1 MLLFANPSSFTV
13 AEFKDIPLDNIK
25 VQKHNVRIHD
35 IDQGIEDLAE
45 NIRANGLLQPIAA
58 YYDSGQSCYVIL
70 TGQRR
75 LNAHHYLND
84 KYPEEGFDKIQ
95 CKVIPEPET
104 DEKKKALSL
113 AENITQLP
121 MTNPDLIKAV
131 TDLYNVYGDYEM
143 VRQEFG
149 ISKRMVD
156 KYVRLA
162 RLPETLKTAIQEG
175 EIHHNPKKAEN
186 AALRAV
192 DALQYTKN
200 GSVPE
205 DNVLEMAKAMARPE
219 IEPADLAAEAARGGS
234 IGDMKARAA
243 KRQKLKTMMNI
254 DLSTETAE
262 KLQKVSESSGDTEKA
277 RATQYVVE
285 GVERD
290 YTQIGD

>member
-1 MLLFANPSSFTV
+1 ME
-13 AEFKDIPLDNIK
+13 EFKDILLDSIR

-45 NIRANGLLQPIAA
+45 NIKANGLLQPIAA
-58 YYDSGQSCYVIL
+58 YYDSAQSRYVIL

-84 KYPEEGFDKIQ
+84 KYPGEGFDKIQ
-95 CKVIPEPET
+95 CKIIPEPKT

-121 MTNPDLIKAV
+121 MTKPDLIKAV

-156 KYVRLA
+156 KYVRLS
-162 RLPETLKTAIQEG
+162 RLPETLKTAIQKG
-175 EIHHNPKKAEN
+175 EIHPNPTKAEN
-186 AALRAV
+186 MAIRAV

-200 GSVPE
+200 GPIPE
-205 DNVLEMAKAMARPE
+205 DQVLEMAKAMARPGND
-219 IEPADLAAEAARGGS
+219 PADLSTEAARGGS
-234 IGDMKARAA
+234 VSDIEARAT
-243 KRQKLKTMMNI
+243 KRSKQPLSI
-254 DLSTETAE
+254 DLDTELSE
-262 KLQKVSESSGDTEKA
+262 KLQKVSEQSGDTEKA

>member
-1 MLLFANPSSFTV
+1 ME
-13 AEFKDIPLDNIK
+13 EFKDIPLDSIR

-45 NIRANGLLQPIAA
+45 NIKANGLLQPIAA
-58 YYDSGQSCYVIL
+58 YYDSEQSRYVIL

-84 KYPEEGFDKIQ
+84 KYPGEGFDKIQ
-95 CKVIPEPET
+95 CKIIPEPKT

-121 MTNPDLIKAV
+121 MTEPDLIKAV

-156 KYVRLA
+156 RYVRLS

-175 EIHHNPKKAEN
+175 GIHPNPKKAEN
-186 AALRAV
+186 IAIRAV
-192 DALQYTKN
+192 NALQYTKN
-200 GSVPE
+200 GPVPE
-205 DNVLEMAKAMARPE
+205 DQVLEMARAMARPE
-219 IEPADLAAEAARGGS
+219 NDPADLAAEAARGGS
-234 IGDMKARAA
+234 VTDIEARAV
-243 KRQKLKTMMNI
+243 KRRKRPLNI
-254 DLSTETAE
+254 DLDTDLSE
-262 KLQKVSESSGDTEKA
+262 KLQKVSEQSGDTEKA

-290 YTQIGD
+290 YAQIGD

>member
-1 MLLFANPSSFTV
+1 MDEKFEYVN
-13 AEFKDIPLDNIK
+13 LDEIK

-35 IDQGIEDLAE
+35 IDQGTEDLAE

-58 YYDSGQSCYVIL
+58 YYDSGRTHYVIL

-75 LNAHHYLND
+75 LNAYHYLND
-84 KYPEEGFDKIQ
+84 KYPDEGFDKIQ
-95 CKVIPEPET
+95 CKIIHEPET

-121 MTNPDLIKAV
+121 MTNPDLIRAV

-143 VRQEFG
+143 VQQEFG
-149 ISKRMVD
+149 LSRRMVD

-162 RLPETLKTAIQEG
+162 RLPERLKLAIQEN

-186 AALRAV
+186 ATLRAV

-200 GSVPE
+200 GRVSV
-205 DNVLEMAKAMARPE
+205 DDVLELAKEMVNPE
-219 IEPADLAAEAARGGS
+219 NDPGGLAAEARHGGS
-234 IGDMKARAA
+234 VDEMKKRAA
-243 KRQKLKTMMNI
+243 KKPKTKINI
-254 DLSTETAE
+254 DLSSESAE
-262 KLQKVSESSGDTEKA
+262 KLQKVSESSGDTEKT

-285 GVERD
+285 GVDRD
-290 YTQIGD
+290 YGQLGD

>member
-1 MLLFANPSSFTV
+1 MNEKLEYVN
-13 AEFKDIPLDNIK
+13 LDEIK

-58 YYDSGQSCYVIL
+58 YYDSDRSHYVIL

-75 LNAHHYLND
+75 LNAYHHLKD
-84 KYPEEGFDKIQ
+84 TYPDEGFDKIQ
-95 CKVIPEPET
+95 CNIIAEPDT

-143 VRQEFG
+143 VQQEFG

-156 KYVRLA
+156 KYVRLS
-162 RLPETLKTAIQEG
+162 RLPERLQTAIREG
-175 EIHHNPKKAEN
+175 EIHHKPKTAEN
-186 AALRAV
+186 AAIRAV

-200 GSVPE
+200 GPVSV
-205 DNVLEMAKAMARPE
+205 DTVLEMAKEMANSDNDVGSLTE
-219 IEPADLAAEAARGGS
+219 EAKRGGS
-234 IGDMKARAA
+234 VDDIKKRAA
-243 KRQKLKTMMNI
+243 KKPKSKLNI

-262 KLQKVSESSGDTEKA
+262 KLQKVSESSGDTAKM

-285 GVERD
+285 GTDRD
-290 YTQIGD
+290 YDQLGD

>member
-1 MLLFANPSSFTV
+1 MEEKFEYVS
-13 AEFKDIPLDNIK
+13 LDEIK

-58 YYDSGQSCYVIL
+58 YYDSERSYYVIL

-75 LNAHHYLND
+75 LNAFHYLNEQ
-84 KYPEEGFDKIQ
+84 YPNEGFEKIQ
-95 CKVIPEPET
+95 CKIIAEPET

-143 VRQEFG
+143 VQQEFG

-156 KYVRLA
+156 KYVRLS
-162 RLPETLKTAIQEG
+162 RLPERLKTAIQEG
-175 EIHHNPKKAEN
+175 EIHPNPKKAEN
-186 AALRAV
+186 AAVRAV

-200 GSVPE
+200 GQVSV
-205 DNVLEMAKAMARPE
+205 DTVLEMAKEMANPE
-219 IEPADLAAEAARGGS
+219 NDQGDLAEEAKRGGS
-234 IGDMKARAA
+234 VDDIKRRAA
-243 KRQKLKTMMNI
+243 KKPKSKLNI
-254 DLSTETAE
+254 DLSAETAE
-262 KLQKVSESSGDTEKA
+262 KLQKVSESSGDTEKT

-285 GVERD
+285 GVDRD
-290 YTQIGD
+290 YGQLGD